1 MKIKYILHFFLYV
14 LIISGCKNE
23 DRQEIVI
30 LDNNLSKIPDS
41 VFSKKNL
48 TVLLVSQEGFTI
60 YPPLSAL
67 SDDLMPLKELPEQLG
82 IFTDLKRLQI
92 SGTKID
98 HLPVSLTKLKRLD
111 SLDLSRNPFLNIKDE
126 IKKLEQLPQLKYL
139 NLFGTQLDETD
150 ESRLRS
156 IFRRAKLIF
165 TLPEF
170 LEEFEKLES
179 KN

>member
-1 MKIKYILHFFLYV
+1 

-23 DRQEIVI
+23 NRQEIII
-30 LDNNLSKIPDS
+30 LDNGLSKIPNS
-41 VFSKKNL
+41 VFSKKDLN
-48 TVLLVSQEGFTI
+48 VLVVSQEGFTI

-67 SDDLMPLKELPEQLG
+67 SDDLMPLKDLPEQLG
-82 IFTDLKRLQI
+82 LLTDLERLKI

-98 HLPVSLTKLKRLD
+98 HLPVSFIKLKKLD
-111 SLDLSRNPFLNIKDE
+111 SLDLSRNPFLNISDE

-139 NLFGTQLDETD
+139 NLFGTQLNETD

-156 IFRRAKLIF
+156 LFLRAKLIF

-170 LEEFEKLES
+170 LDEFEKIEYR
-179 KN
+179 N